1 MTTLKD
7 KLKEV
12 SLKLR
17 KASVMDPE
25 AAKRML
31 KVQQASSQ
39 AGKAVRAEK
48 V

>member
-1 MTTLKD
+1 MATLKD

-17 KASVMDPE
+17 KATAIDTE

-31 KVQQASSQ
+31 KVQAASSQ
-39 AGKAVRAEK
+39 TGKEVRAEK
-48 V
+48 A